1 MERDGME
8 KKRLILE
15 TFFKT
20 GEAEVNDSSTVGGP
34 MFSLPSLFFLAFGIW
49 ALISRLGIQ
58 PVPPCSGKPESQPLN
73 HQGSPLETFGRS
85 KTEW

>member
-15 TFFKT
+15 TFFLKT

-49 ALISRLGIQ
+49 ALISQTGDPTRAPLQ
-58 PVPPCSGKPESQPLN
+58 WQTRVSTTEPPRKSLRDIWK
-73 HQGSPLETFGRS
+73 
-85 KTEW
+85 K